1 MELKNI
7 NDIKNS
13 IDIKLWDMTDGRTD
27 EELKTDEVY
36 NCDFEDYFRSIKND
50 EITLQ

>member
-1 MELKNI
+1 MEIKNI

-27 EELKTDEVY
+27 EELKLKGVY
-36 NCDFEDYFRSIKND
+36 NCDLEVYFRSIKND
-50 EITLQ
+50 